1 MIQFGVDV
9 ARQGGDL
16 SVCAIRHDFRIIEI
30 DTWSKS
36 DIVESAERVERLHG
50 RHKADAI
57 VIDADGLGA
66 GVFDILKRKELPVI
80 AFHGSSKT
88 DRLDDTQE
96 NGFLNLRAYA
106 WWNLRSL
113 LHPTLGMR
121 VVFPKHDSELVAA
134 ITGDLCAP
142 KWWIVS
148 GSRIQVEPKDDI
160 RKRLGRSPDIGDAL
174 AYCFVDMSV
183 GEYEKDYSVL
193 SGQQVSEMLAQE
205 PEAEEC
211 RELTPAELEQMLWRG
226 ARLNCDVMDW

>member
-9 ARQGGDL
+9 ARTGGDL
-16 SVCAIRHDFRIIEI
+16 SVCAIRSDYRVVHIE
-30 DTWSKS
+30 TWSKA
-36 DIVESAERVERLHG
+36 DIVESAERVERLHQ
-50 RHKADAI
+50 RYRADHI

-66 GVFDILKRKELPVI
+66 GLFDILRSRELPVL

-88 DRLDDTQE
+88 DKLDDTRE

-113 LHPTLGMR
+113 LHPQLGVG
-121 VVFPKHDSELVAA
+121 VVFPKLDDELAGA

-142 KWWIVS
+142 KWWVVS

-174 AYCFVDMSV
+174 AYCFVDLAA
-183 GEYEKDYSVL
+183 GAYESGYAVL
-193 SGQQVSEMLAQE
+193 SGQQVAALTAPDENQE
-205 PEAEEC
+205 EHC
-211 RELTPAELEQMLWRG
+211 ELTPLDIEQMLWRG
-226 ARLNCDVMDW
+226 AHTNHDPWDW